1 MHFPKE
7 GVRIFEAQAHT
18 AIWDLGKLGHF
29 SAALQG
35 GGFCSYNK
43 ELFPHLSISATQLS
57 FKKNPN
63 YT

>member
-7 GVRIFEAQAHT
+7 GVRIFEAQAHR

-57 FKKNPN
+57 F
-63 YT
+63 